1 MSELY
6 KGGIKNVNSINHE
19 DIRNVAIGEPDKKVE
34 GYNFFGEPVYGKG
47 RLADGVPGHYDSNGI
62 PHPNYQKPNTDV
74 DGNGFDLHHPV
85 IWHYHVPKGTVIIRF
100 GNEYGRFLSTED
112 ACFDN
117 LAIGLDIHSIPYRKY
132 LVTTDDFY
140 VTKGVVGDQSNFG
153 IHGKGGAIQYMAEK
167 PVISLIAD
175 GILKEI

>member
-1 MSELY
+1 MSTTFR
-6 KGGIKNVNSINHE
+6 K
-19 DIRNVAIGEPDKKVE
+19 
-34 GYNFFGEPVYGKG
+34 
-47 RLADGVPGHYDSNGI
+47 
-62 PHPNYQKPNTDV
+62 PNYQKPNTDV

-167 PVISLIAD
+167 TSYFFNNN
-175 GILKEI
+175 EIQNIFRRLLRENIPEFEDA